1 MSIQRYVGGM
11 HVSDVTNLP
20 HSQSHTH
27 TQKSF
32 PISKG
37 CRSPLGS
44 QEIYH
49 SNEAY

>member
-27 TQKSF
+27 TKEF
-32 PISKG
+32 PYQQ
-37 CRSPLGS
+37 RM
-44 QEIYH
+44 
-49 SNEAY
+49 